1 MGDAIEGSGTS
12 LVPTQVAQHVD
23 PRLVAMFVQP
33 ESLVGVRSTYTHFV
47 EPIRPPAE
55 KDEEFVFD
63 VPHTGTSYR
72 DLKNAKL
79 YVRGSLKRRNGKDL
93 EENEKVAVTNN
104 FLHSLFDSVTVYI
117 GQNQAEIHSGNNPY
131 KAYIKQL
138 MRNKFYSPNLR
149 NDGMQFEFQ
158 SNAFPDD
165 FSISLERFTWTR
177 ESRPVEFLGP
187 TLIDFFETEGYLL
200 PACPLRIKYRKSRDA
215 FYVVTDP
222 ALKDVEYNFVVESIG
237 LHIPC
242 LNILPNLTPLLESQ
256 TNEAP
261 ARYEFEGLDMRQ
273 FSVPEGTIS
282 RKYAKV
288 FENRLPKK
296 ILIGFYSQAAFS
308 GTRDIAPLLTDPD
321 LNLLKISLSV
331 NGIGVRELSVNYGA
345 DLYTEAYRQFT
356 DWLESTGKGFP
367 VNYDLYKAGYNY
379 YAFDLL
385 ENCPPSSLCAE
396 DTIQTG
402 YIDVDVQFATGIPK
416 HAVMCVYFESGQ
428 TVEITKERVARHIC
442 TIV

>member
-1 MGDAIEGSGTS
+1 MGDSIVGSTS

-55 KDEEFVFD
+55 RDEEFVFD
-63 VPHTGTSYR
+63 LPHTGTSYM

-79 YVRGSLKRRNGKDL
+79 YVRGNLKRRNGQDL
-93 EENEKVAVTNN
+93 AEDEKVLLTNN
-104 FLHSLFDSVTVYI
+104 FLHSLFSSVTVYV
-117 GQNQAEIHSGNNPY
+117 GQNQAEIHTDNNPY

-138 MRNKFYSPNLR
+138 MRNKVYNPNLR
-149 NDGMQFEFQ
+149 NEGMEFEFQ
-158 SNAFPDD
+158 SNVYPDD
-165 FSISLERFTWTR
+165 FSLANSRYIWTTK
-177 ESRPVEFLGP
+177 SKPVEFLGS

-215 FYVVTDP
+215 FYVVSEP
-222 ALKDVEYNFVVESIG
+222 ALKDVEYNFIVESIG

-242 LNILPNLTPLLESQ
+242 LNIVPNLTPLLESQ
-256 TNEAP
+256 TDEAP
-261 ARYEFEGLDMRQ
+261 ARYEFEGLDMRE
-273 FSVPEGTIS
+273 FPVPEGTIS

-296 ILIGFYSQAAFS
+296 ILIGFYSQEAFS
-308 GTRDIAPLLTDPD
+308 GTRDKAPLMTDPD
-321 LNLLKISLSV
+321 LNLRKISLSV
-331 NGIGVRELSVNYGA
+331 NGIGIRELAVNYDE
-345 DLYTEAYRQFT
+345 DLYAEAYRHFT
-356 DWLESTGKGFP
+356 DWLESTGKDFP
-367 VNYDLYKAGYNY
+367 VNYSLFKAGYNY

-402 YIDVDVQFATGIPK
+402 YIDVDVQFATGTPK
-416 HAVMCVYFESGQ
+416 HAIMCVFFESAQ
-428 TVEITKERVARHIC
+428 TVEITKERAARHIR

>member
-1 MGDAIEGSGTS
+1 MGDSIVGNAS

-47 EPIRPPAE
+47 EPIRPPGE

-63 VPHTGTSYR
+63 IPHTGTSYI
-72 DLKNAKL
+72 DLQNAKL
-79 YVRGSLKRRNGKDL
+79 YVRGRLKRRDGRDL
-93 EENEKVAVTNN
+93 AEEEQVVLTNN
-104 FLHSLFDSVTVYI
+104 FLHSLFSSVTLFI
-117 GQNQAEIHSGNNPY
+117 GQNQAEIHTDNHPY

-138 MRNKFYSPNLR
+138 MRNKVFNPNLR
-149 NDGMQFEFQ
+149 NDGMEFEFR
-158 SNAFPDD
+158 SNAFANDYMVAN
-165 FSISLERFTWTR
+165 SRFPWAL

-187 TLIDFFETEGYLL
+187 TLIDFFDTEGYLL

-215 FYVVTDP
+215 FYVVTHPDQ
-222 ALKDVEYNFVVESIG
+222 KDLEYNFVVDSIG

-256 TNEAP
+256 TDEAP
-261 ARYEFEGLDMRQ
+261 ARYEFEGLDMRE
-273 FSVPEGTIS
+273 FPVPAGTIT
-282 RKYAKV
+282 RKYTKV

-296 ILIGFYSQAAFS
+296 ILIGFYGQEAFS
-308 GTRDIAPLLTDPD
+308 GVRDIAPLLTDPD
-321 LNLLKISLSV
+321 LNMRKISLSV
-331 NGIGVRELSVNYGA
+331 NGIGVRELEVNYDA
-345 DLYTEAYRQFT
+345 DLYAEAYRHFT
-356 DWLESTGKGFP
+356 DWMESTGKDYAVHYGLFKSG
-367 VNYDLYKAGYNY
+367 YKY

-402 YIDVDVQFATGIPK
+402 YIDVEVQFAAGTPK
-416 HAVMCVYFESGQ
+416 HAVMCVFFESPQ
-428 TVEITKERVARHIC
+428 TVEITKERAARHIR